1 MIFSIALK
9 EFYNNLVSVR
19 FVIGFILCLILIPLS
34 MIVSINDY
42 ESQMRAYEIE
52 RKQAEEHNKV
62 RVYSALRPE
71 IVKPP
76 EPLSIF
82 SRGISYNVGN
92 TIKILLGEKP
102 FMATGR
108 SSVRENSLLNR
119 FFSVDFIAIIAVIMS
134 LLALLFTYD
143 SCTGERER
151 GTLKLLLANSVS
163 RSIVLLGK
171 VIGVSL
177 TLLPIILFCYIMSA
191 LIILFQ
197 PLISFSAG
205 EWLRIGILFCAS
217 VLFFIFFMALGLF
230 ISSRLRSSVT
240 SVILCL
246 FVWVIFVFIVPNIS
260 VYIARSFVRTGSQ
273 ENLRYALDD
282 IDSDY
287 DEKCDEY
294 RGTLKRPD
302 WRMHWNMRGGGDGYR
317 EMAGCTRSLMEFY
330 RELYQYTEPLMI
342 DYADTKWALQKS
354 YLDRLDKQRTFAER
368 ISLISPSEVFKL
380 VASSLCRTDVNSHYR
395 FLERTREYREEL
407 IMFFENEKI
416 FASYE
421 YFTRQPPETFMTA
434 DEIVRTSTGG
444 RFQTLLEYGKWA
456 HTHNGDFSPLWKVP
470 IPGTSLDDYE
480 PLDLSNV
487 PKYQWKP
494 STISDELKM
503 SFGKLAALAFACIL
517 LFYLSFV
524 SFTRYDVR

>member
-19 FVIGFILCLILIPLS
+19 FVIGFLLCLLLIPFTML
-34 MIVSINDY
+34 VSINDY
-42 ESQMRAYEIE
+42 TNQMRAYEIE

-108 SSVRENSLLNR
+108 NSVRENSLLNR
-119 FFSVDFIAIIAVIMS
+119 FFSVDFSTIIAIIMS
-134 LLALLFTYD
+134 LLAFLFTYD
-143 SCTGERER
+143 SCTRERER

-163 RSIVLLGK
+163 RSKILLGK
-171 VIGVSL
+171 VVGVSM

-191 LIILFQ
+191 LIILFH

-205 EWLRIGILFCAS
+205 EWLRTGILCCAS
-217 VLFFIFFMALGLF
+217 VLFFILFMALGLF
-230 ISSRLRSSVT
+230 ISSRLRLSVT
-240 SVILCL
+240 SIILCL
-246 FVWVIFVFIVPNIS
+246 FVWVTFVFIVPNLS
-260 VYIARSFVRTGSQ
+260 VYLARSFIHTGSR
-273 ENLRYALDD
+273 ENLQYALDN
-282 IDSDY
+282 INSDF
-287 DEKCDEY
+287 DEKCSEY
-294 RGTLKRPD
+294 QKQLERPD
-302 WRMHWNMRGGGDGYR
+302 WYVNWNMRAGEDGYK
-317 EMAGCTRSLMEFY
+317 EVSGGSRSLMEYY
-330 RELYQYTEPLMI
+330 REQYQFTEPLRI

-368 ISLISPSEVFKL
+368 ISLISPAEVFKL
-380 VASSLCRTDVNSHYR
+380 IASSLCCTDVNSHFR
-395 FLERTREYREEL
+395 FLESTREYREEL
-407 IMFFENEKI
+407 IMFFEDEKT
-416 FASYE
+416 FASFE

-434 DEIVRTSTGG
+434 DEIVRTRSGG
-444 RFQTLLEYGKWA
+444 RFQALSEYNEWA
-456 HTHNGDFSPLWKVP
+456 RLHNGDFSPLWKVD
-470 IPGTSLDDYE
+470 IPGIVWDE
-480 PLDLSNV
+480 VQPLDLSNV
-487 PKYQWKP
+487 PKYQWEP
-494 STISDELKM
+494 STITDELKM
-503 SFGKLAALAFACIL
+503 SFNKLAALALVCIL
-517 LFYLSFV
+517 LFYLSFI